1 MDELIREEEQ
11 GAKKVDEGRE
21 REFGRI
27 RFCASQRT
35 ESQTNSIFTGTLIL
49 KYSNT
54 VDTSRKKRK
63 LLFLPRSIKGQTCH
77 RILAFILD

>member
-54 VDTSRKKRK
+54 VDTSSKKRK
-63 LLFLPRSIKGQTCH
+63 LLFLPRSKTYH